1 MSKRGA
7 ARDKE
12 HSKSEE
18 ACHGKQEGEP
28 EDQQAHFEPQ
38 CAQVQD
44 QYWRC
49 DQGSG
54 ARVERKQCGSQEA

>member
-44 QYWRC
+44 QY
-49 DQGSG
+49 
-54 ARVERKQCGSQEA
+54 